1 MFFMMY
7 KTGTLERLNK
17 QYFSRFNTLCSWRKE
32 ISCGDKKHC
41 QLVWKPNFSNP
52 LFFEPH
58 DKLNQRLFPSPQSNN
73 AVLPL
78 GLSAFSYQVLFPLEV
93 PKIGIQL

>member
-32 ISCGDKKHC
+32 ISCGDKKTLPTC
-41 QLVWKPNFSNP
+41 VEAQFL
-52 LFFEPH
+52 EPSI
-58 DKLNQRLFPSPQSNN
+58 F
-73 AVLPL
+73 
-78 GLSAFSYQVLFPLEV
+78 
-93 PKIGIQL
+93 